1 MIDRNDSALRYRV
14 GIDVGSTTV
23 KAAVVETDTDGILW
37 QDYRRHDTRQ
47 AEMLLDFLCRMEK
60 DVGIYPENTRV
71 FMTGSGGS
79 VLADLIGARFVQ
91 EVLAASLLVER
102 LHPTASSIV
111 EIGGQ
116 DAKIV
121 ILQRDPVTGHV
132 KKIPSMND
140 KCAGGT
146 GAVIDKIGTK
156 LGITSQGLSELRYNS
171 IRLHPV
177 AGKCGVFAE
186 TDINSLQKQG
196 IPPAELMASLF
207 EAFVLQNLKVLAR
220 GHTLLPEVLLL
231 GGPNAFI
238 PGMRE
243 AWRHNIAEIWE
254 ERGVHLPEGSRADD
268 LIRAPEKAEYYGA
281 IGAAEYGKEEEL
293 DIGRYIGFRQLE
305 RYVRGERSGGMKP
318 RGLPGLVSSVE
329 EAESFVREFAPPR
342 FVSPVFTPGTTV
354 PGFIGVDG
362 GSTST
367 KAVLLSEGG
376 DVLAKAYQ
384 LSKGH
389 PIEDTVEILEKLR
402 GQIESQGA
410 RIEVLGVAT
419 TGYAKDTLRDV
430 ICADVALV
438 ETVAHAKSA
447 LHYYEHPD
455 AIVDVGGQDIKL
467 IFLKDGRVKDFKLNT
482 QCSAGNGYF
491 LQAIA
496 RGFGIRVEDYADM
509 AFTARAM
516 PVFPYGCAVFLQ
528 ADIASFISQGWEHH
542 EILAG
547 LAAVLPKNVWLYI
560 AKIPNLPE
568 LGTRFILQG
577 GTQNNLS
584 AVKAQVDF
592 IRSRFHGSGK
602 TPEIT
607 VHCHSGEAGA
617 IGAAFEAIRLWRQGR
632 RTTFIGLD
640 AVRNIQYRTT
650 VSEETRCHFCKNEC
664 VRTFIDIYSGHPAE
678 HSPSPSDSRVPLK
691 PGERRLIVA
700 TCEKGTVDD
709 VGSMRAIQAGI
720 QAAREAN
727 PNLLEDAGREVWRV
741 HAREKVA
748 DPVPRC
754 AFTPAQRARRSL
766 MQRRD
771 KIRIGI
777 PRVLGMFA
785 YAPLIQGYL
794 ESLGVA
800 PGNIV
805 YSDPTNDEMFRAG
818 AKRGSIDP
826 CYPSKL
832 ALAHVHNL
840 IFEKHQR
847 KRLDC
852 IFLPMFDV
860 LRSPLVNMR
869 ATNACPTT
877 ALTPEVVKA
886 AFTKE
891 KDVFQ
896 AHGILYLN
904 PLLDLSRPHLLARQ
918 MFGAWGGILG
928 LSKAEN
934 MRAIHAGYDALNRYE
949 KDLRRKAREVLQ
961 KLETDHGVGIVLLGR
976 PYHHDPGIG
985 LGIPEELQ
993 KRGYPIFS
1001 QSTLPLDKDILDRL
1015 FGQEVA
1021 EGIISHPLDISD
1033 VWKHTFSANSAN
1045 KVWAAKFTAR
1055 HPNLIAVE
1063 LSNFKCG
1070 HDAPIYSTI
1079 EKIIEYSGTPYFSF
1093 KDIDENRPTGS
1104 IKLRV
1109 ETIDYFLKEHRKKLL
1124 GAAADPMKDDADGDR
1139 ELEGLMGTRSGTI
1152 DAI

>member
-1 MIDRNDSALRYRV
+1 MGNSNSAIIFRV
-14 GIDVGSTTV
+14 GLDVGSTTV
-23 KAAVVETDTDGILW
+23 KAVVVKAETEEVLW
-37 QDYRRHDTRQ
+37 QDYRRHDTHQ
-47 AEMLLDFLCRMEK
+47 ADMLIDFLRRMELETGMTA
-60 DVGIYPENTRV
+60 DNCRV
-71 FMTGSGGS
+71 FMTGSGGTA
-79 VLADLIGARFVQ
+79 LADLIGAKYVQ
-91 EVLAASLLVER
+91 EVLADSIMVER
-102 LHPTASSIV
+102 LHPGASSFV

-121 ILQRDPVTGHV
+121 ILKTDPETGHV

-146 GAVIDKIGTK
+146 GAVIDKIGAK
-156 LGITSQGLSELRYNS
+156 LGISSQGLATLGYSG

-186 TDINSLQKQG
+186 TDINGLQKQG
-196 IPPAELMASLF
+196 IPPEELMASLF

-220 GHTLLPEVLLL
+220 GHTLIPDVILL

-243 AWRHNIAEIWE
+243 AWQHNIAQTWH
-254 ERGVHLPEGSRADD
+254 ERKVEVPEGRQLQD
-268 LIRAPEKAEYYGA
+268 LVRAPRGAEYYGA
-281 IGAAEYGKEEEL
+281 MGAAEYGKDE
-293 DIGRYIGFRQLE
+293 DPDVGRYRGLLHLE
-305 RYVRGERSGGMKP
+305 RFVNGERAGGNGSPAM
-318 RGLPGLVSSVE
+318 PGLVSSQEDAE
-329 EAESFVREFAPPR
+329 EFLREYAPPPFSPRSFAPGS
-342 FVSPVFTPGTTV
+342 VV

-367 KAVLLSEGG
+367 KAVLLSEAGE
-376 DVLAKAYQ
+376 VLARAYQ

-389 PIEDTVEILEKLR
+389 PIEDTVEILDKLR
-402 GQIESQGA
+402 AQVEPQGA

-447 LHYYEHPD
+447 LYYYDRPD

-467 IFLKDGRVKDFKLNT
+467 IILKDGRVKDFKLNT

-496 RGFGIRVEDYADM
+496 RGFGIRVEDYADV

-528 ADIASFISQGWEHH
+528 ADIVSFQSQGWKPH

-560 AKIPNLPE
+560 AKIPNLAE

-577 GTQNNLS
+577 GTQNNLA

-592 IRSRFHGSGK
+592 IHARFKGSGR
-602 TPEIT
+602 TPEIV
-607 VHCHSGEAGA
+607 VHKHAGEAGA
-617 IGAAFEAIRLWRQGR
+617 IGAALEATRLWRQGR
-632 RTTFIGLD
+632 KTSFIGLD
-640 AVRNIQYRTT
+640 AVRRIQYRTT
-650 VSEETRCHFCKNEC
+650 IGEETRCHFCKNNC
-664 VRTFIDIYSGHPAE
+664 IRTFIDIYTGDDKEAVSSPA
-678 HSPSPSDSRVPLK
+678 PSKVQLRL
-691 PGERRLIVA
+691 GERRLIVA
-700 TCEKGTVDD
+700 TCEKGTVEDLS
-709 VGSMRAIQAGI
+709 SMKAIQAGLDST
-720 QAAREAN
+720 REAN
-727 PNLLEDAGREVWRV
+727 PNLLEYSARQVWR
-741 HAREKVA
+741 ARAGARVD
-748 DPVPRC
+748 DPIPRW
-754 AFTPAQRARRSL
+754 AITPGQRRRKRL
-766 MQRRD
+766 MQRRET
-771 KIRIGI
+771 IRIGI
-777 PRVLGMFA
+777 PRALGMYA
-785 YAPLIQGYL
+785 CAPLFHAYF

-805 YSDPTNDEMFRAG
+805 YSEFTSDEMFKAG

-840 IFEKHQR
+840 IYAKHR
-847 KRLDC
+847 ARRLDC

-860 LRSPLVNMR
+860 LLSPLVCVL

-877 ALTPEVVKA
+877 ALTPEVVRA

-891 KDVFQ
+891 RDVF
-896 AHGILYLN
+896 AENGILYVN

-918 MFGAWGGILG
+918 MFSAWSDILG
-928 LSKAEN
+928 LSKEEN
-934 MRAIHAGYDALNRYE
+934 LRAIHEGYAA
-949 KDLRRKAREVLQ
+949 LRRYDSDVRRKCREVIDR
-961 KLETDHGVGIVLLGR
+961 LEKEGGVGIVLLGR
-976 PYHHDPGIG
+976 PYHHDPGIS
-985 LGIPEELQ
+985 LGIPQELQ
-993 KRGYPIFS
+993 KRGYPVFS
-1001 QSTLPLDKDILDRL
+1001 QSTLPLDQDLLDRL
-1015 FGQEVA
+1015 FGEEVRQRTV
-1021 EGIISHPLDISD
+1021 SHPLDIGD
-1033 VWKHTFSANSAN
+1033 VWKHTFSANSAI
-1045 KVWAAKFTAR
+1045 KLWAAKFTAR

-1070 HDAPIYSTI
+1070 HDAPIYSTV
-1079 EKIIEYSGTPYFSF
+1079 EKIIECSGTPFFAF
-1093 KDIDENRPTGS
+1093 KDIDENRPAGS
-1104 IKLRV
+1104 IKLRI
-1109 ETIDYFLKEHRKKLL
+1109 ETIDYFLKEHRLRVAARAGISVAAEASESLL
-1124 GAAADPMKDDADGDR
+1124 
-1139 ELEGLMGTRSGTI
+1139 T
-1152 DAI
+1152 